1 LKDVYDTWVEKK
13 DYTQAVL
20 HPEMYDEEGN
30 LSGEEM
36 IYLRFPDDDDT
47 IYDEEED

>member
-1 LKDVYDTWVEKK
+1 
-13 DYTQAVL
+13 
-20 HPEMYDEEGN
+20 MYDEEGN